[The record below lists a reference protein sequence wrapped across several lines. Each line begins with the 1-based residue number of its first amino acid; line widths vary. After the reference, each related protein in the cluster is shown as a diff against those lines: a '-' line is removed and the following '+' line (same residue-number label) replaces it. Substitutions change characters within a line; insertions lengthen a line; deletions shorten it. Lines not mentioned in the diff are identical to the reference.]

1 MYLLSNQIAVFFD
14 QQYLWTKT
22 IGISGFL
29 HEDKHQGKVASETF
43 TFRWVWTFAHLF
55 QSYC

>member
-14 QQYLWTKT
+14 QQYLWTKA

-29 HEDKHQGKVASETF
+29 HEDMHQGKVASESSIF
-43 TFRWVWTFAHLF
+43 GWVWPFAYLF
-55 QSYC
+55 Q